1 MREIDTIF
9 TRRPF
14 YGSRRICFELKA
26 QGYVIGR
33 KHTATLMED
42 MGIEAV
48 YPKKKTSI
56 SNKSHKVYPYL
67 LRNVK
72 VCRPNQVWSTD
83 ITYIRLSQGFI
94 YLVAVI
100 DWFSR
105 YVLSWQISITL
116 EKEFCIQALEN
127 ALIINTPSV
136 FNSDQG
142 SQFTSPQFTKKL
154 IEKDVA
160 ISMDGKGRCHDN
172 VFVERLWRTVKYEEV
187 YIKQYASLLD
197 AYQGLKKYFY
207 FYNHQRPHQ
216 SHNYLTPAQI
226 YFQSV

>member
-1 MREIDTIF
+1 MPTKKKILLLEKHHKKLSLVRQCRLLGMARSTAYYLPRYNARDELIMREIDTIF

-72 VCRPNQVWSTD
+72 VCRPNQV
-83 ITYIRLSQGFI
+83 
-94 YLVAVI
+94 
-100 DWFSR
+100 
-105 YVLSWQISITL
+105 
-116 EKEFCIQALEN
+116 
-127 ALIINTPSV
+127 
-136 FNSDQG
+136 
-142 SQFTSPQFTKKL
+142 
-154 IEKDVA
+154 
-160 ISMDGKGRCHDN
+160 
-172 VFVERLWRTVKYEEV
+172 
-187 YIKQYASLLD
+187 
-197 AYQGLKKYFY
+197 
-207 FYNHQRPHQ
+207 
-216 SHNYLTPAQI
+216 
-226 YFQSV
+226 